1 VTRYLVT
8 GGAGFI
14 GSHLVEH
21 LVAQA
26 GSEVRVLDNF
36 ATGKRENLAPWLDRI
51 ELVEG
56 SVVDLELCRRACDGV
71 RFVLHQAAVPSVPRS
86 VAEPMVTH
94 EANVTGTLTMLLA
107 ARDAGVRRFVYA
119 SSSSV
124 YGDGAT
130 LPKEESARPS
140 PLSPYA
146 VAKLAGEQYCRV
158 FTSVFGLDTISLRY
172 FNVFGPRQDPESP
185 YAAAVPKFIAAA
197 LDGES
202 PVIFG
207 DGSQTRD
214 FTYVADVVHANMLAC
229 RAPKEA
235 AGAVVN
241 VAGGA
246 GISVNDVWDVIRTR
260 LGATVA
266 ARRLPP
272 RAGEVRHS
280 VASLERA
287 RTVLGYEPA
296 VGSREGLRLTCEWHL
311 AHRKQAV

>member
-36 ATGKRENLAPWLDRI
+36 ATGKRENLVPWLDRI

-56 SVVDLELCRRACDGV
+56 SVVDLDLCRRACDGV
-71 RFVLHQAAVPSVPRS
+71 DFVLHQAAVPSVPRS

-94 EANVTGTLTMLLA
+94 EANVTGTLTMLVA

-130 LPKEESARPS
+130 PA

-146 VAKLAGEQYCRV
+146 VAKLAGEQYCGV
-158 FTSVFGLDTISLRY
+158 FTSVFALDTISLRY

-197 LDGES
+197 LEGES

-207 DGSQTRD
+207 DGRQTRD

-246 GISVNDVWDVIRTR
+246 GMSVNEVWDVIRTR

-266 ARRLPP
+266 ARQLPP

-280 VASLERA
+280 AASLERA
-287 RTVLGYEPA
+287 RAVLGYEPT
-296 VGSREGLRLTCEWHL
+296 VGARAGLRLTCEWHL

>member
-1 VTRYLVT
+1 
-8 GGAGFI
+8 
-14 GSHLVEH
+14 
-21 LVAQA
+21 
-26 GSEVRVLDNF
+26 
-36 ATGKRENLAPWLDRI
+36 
-51 ELVEG
+51 
-56 SVVDLELCRRACDGV
+56 
-71 RFVLHQAAVPSVPRS
+71 
-86 VAEPMVTH
+86 M
-94 EANVTGTLTMLLA
+94 
-107 ARDAGVRRFVYA
+107 
-119 SSSSV
+119 

-185 YAAAVPKFIAAA
+185 YSAAVPKFIAAA

-207 DGSQTRD
+207 DGRQTRD

-266 ARRLPP
+266 ARQLPP

-287 RTVLGYEPA
+287 RAVLGYEPT